1 MFSHVTLGTN
11 DWERAKPFWAAIA
24 SALSLPLLFEHDSG
38 IAYGEMI
45 GEKSSSARHLT
56 ASPPQME
63 TEPTLLSWPKPIC
76 C

>member
-38 IAYGEMI
+38 IAYG
-45 GEKSSSARHLT
+45 
-56 ASPPQME
+56 
-63 TEPTLLSWPKPIC
+63 LSWPKADLLLMLFMLQR
-76 C
+76 